1 MVAGP
6 ITGSLRCGRVAAV
19 MCAALLSLPAAAQ
32 KQLTLEEVGARKP
45 PDYSPAHS
53 GEMVTVRGV
62 VSAPAYHFPGYP
74 LLAIDDGR
82 FGAVIAALQTP
93 QPDTKLDGL
102 HSGEEIEVVGT
113 VSAIAGGVT
122 IEPQSITITGRKEP
136 PAPAVVSVRDL
147 EGFRYLGRLVHA
159 KGRVVETGDTTAGN
173 YTLIASPEGA
183 DYRIFF
189 PRARNQPPLG
199 QPGYRV
205 GDTVQVTGVA
215 FQYCPYPPYDRWFEL
230 LAADPAEIVTAAR
243 SWFIPPLAISAG
255 IGVVLVVAF
264 LLWTHDRRLRR
275 QRERLRKTYQ
285 LGEEILGASSTDTI
299 LERITEVLPSILGVT
314 RVQLYIYNRGART
327 LDAVSG
333 EAGEPVSIPLA
344 SPPGGARAGAVAC
357 FHYRTLLVIP
367 DISRSPF
374 PMAAREGAGSPKSLL
389 FVPMLAQSEVVGVL
403 ELDQD
408 DRLRDFTADEQ
419 ALAQHLGNQIGVAVR
434 LLDQRSVQEQLSRT
448 EKLAAIGRL
457 ISGVVNELQ
466 TPLASISDLA
476 ARAQGKGLTGPAER
490 EVAAIAAEA
499 QKAASMVARLVSF
512 AAAEQLEARP
522 VCITA
527 LLRNLIEFR
536 EADWKASGIRVR
548 DLISREPLYVLG
560 SQGQL
565 EQVFLNLFV
574 HAEQSLADAPQKT
587 ITIRTSVLAK
597 RLVVEVAFTAT
608 PGSRKPEENAAAVG
622 VTRSVIAGHGGE
634 VRLIESSQ
642 SDPHF
647 EVELP
652 TTAKERLGS
661 GSGSL
666 NAPARDFTRMT
677 ALVIEPDEIAQ
688 RQILGL
694 LAARGFRVVPIAN
707 ADTGLELSQ
716 RLRFDAAF
724 CSVHAPG
731 LNWVELSE
739 RMQSRVEAFV
749 LLSDRYDAELSA
761 DFEGDGRFVLSKP
774 LQDSEL
780 EHVLRA
786 LEPQSPATVI
796 PINKS
801 GAA

>member
-1 MVAGP
+1 
-6 ITGSLRCGRVAAV
+6 
-19 MCAALLSLPAAAQ
+19 
-32 KQLTLEEVGARKP
+32 
-45 PDYSPAHS
+45 
-53 GEMVTVRGV
+53 
-62 VSAPAYHFPGYP
+62 
-74 LLAIDDGR
+74 
-82 FGAVIAALQTP
+82 
-93 QPDTKLDGL
+93 
-102 HSGEEIEVVGT
+102 
-113 VSAIAGGVT
+113 
-122 IEPQSITITGRKEP
+122 
-136 PAPAVVSVRDL
+136 
-147 EGFRYLGRLVHA
+147 
-159 KGRVVETGDTTAGN
+159 
-173 YTLIASPEGA
+173 
-183 DYRIFF
+183 
-189 PRARNQPPLG
+189 
-199 QPGYRV
+199 
-205 GDTVQVTGVA
+205 
-215 FQYCPYPPYDRWFEL
+215 
-230 LAADPAEIVTAAR
+230 
-243 SWFIPPLAISAG
+243 
-255 IGVVLVVAF
+255 
-264 LLWTHDRRLRR
+264 
-275 QRERLRKTYQ
+275 
-285 LGEEILGASSTDTI
+285 
-299 LERITEVLPSILGVT
+299 
-314 RVQLYIYNRGART
+314 
-327 LDAVSG
+327 
-333 EAGEPVSIPLA
+333 
-344 SPPGGARAGAVAC
+344 
-357 FHYRTLLVIP
+357 
-367 DISRSPF
+367 
-374 PMAAREGAGSPKSLL
+374 
-389 FVPMLAQSEVVGVL
+389 MLAQSEVVGVL

-466 TPLASISDLA
+466 TPLSSISDLA
-476 ARAQGKGLTGPAER
+476 ARAQSKGLIGPAER
-490 EVAAIAAEA
+490 EVSAIAAEA

-522 VCITA
+522 VCITT

-548 DLISREPLYVLG
+548 DLTSREPLYVLG

-574 HAEQSLADAPQKT
+574 HAEQSLAGAPQKT

-597 RLVVEVAFTAT
+597 RLVVEVAFTAS

-622 VTRSVIAGHGGE
+622 VTRSVITGHGGE
-634 VRLIESSQ
+634 VRLIESSH

-652 TTAKERLGS
+652 TTAKERPGS
-661 GSGSL
+661 GSGSS
-666 NAPARDFTRMT
+666 NAPAREFSRRMT
-677 ALVIEPDEIAQ
+677 ALVIEPDETAQ

-739 RMQSRVEAFV
+739 RMQSRVDAFI

-786 LEPQSPATVI
+786 LEPQAPATVI

>member
-1 MVAGP
+1 M
-6 ITGSLRCGRVAAV
+6 
-19 MCAALLSLPAAAQ
+19 
-32 KQLTLEEVGARKP
+32 
-45 PDYSPAHS
+45 
-53 GEMVTVRGV
+53 
-62 VSAPAYHFPGYP
+62 SAPEY
-74 LLAIDDGR
+74 
-82 FGAVIAALQTP
+82 
-93 QPDTKLDGL
+93 K
-102 HSGEEIEVVGT
+102 
-113 VSAIAGGVT
+113 
-122 IEPQSITITGRKEP
+122 
-136 PAPAVVSVRDL
+136 
-147 EGFRYLGRLVHA
+147 
-159 KGRVVETGDTTAGN
+159 
-173 YTLIASPEGA
+173 
-183 DYRIFF
+183 
-189 PRARNQPPLG
+189 
-199 QPGYRV
+199 V
-205 GDTVQVTGVA
+205 GDTVQATGVA
-215 FQYCPYPPYDRWFEL
+215 FQYCPYPPYTQWFEL
-230 LAADPAEIVTAAR
+230 LAADPAEVAIAAR
-243 SWFIPPLAISAG
+243 GWFIPPLALTAG

-264 LLWTHDRRLRR
+264 LLWTHDHAF
-275 QRERLRKTYQ
+275 
-285 LGEEILGASSTDTI
+285 ASSANACGRPI
-299 LERITEVLPSILGVT
+299 SLAKRSWAPLRPIPFWSASRRPCPSILGVT
-314 RVQLYIYNRGART
+314 RVQLYIYNRGAKT
-327 LDAVSG
+327 LDAVAG

-367 DISRSPF
+367 DIGRSPF
-374 PMAAREGAGSPKSLL
+374 PMAARDGAGSPRSLL
-389 FVPMLAQSEVVGVL
+389 FVPMLAQGEVVGVL

-476 ARAQGKGLTGPAER
+476 ARAQGKGLIGPAER
-490 EVAAIAAEA
+490 EVSAIAAEA

-522 VCITA
+522 VCITT

-536 EADWKASGIRVR
+536 EGEWKASGIRVR

-597 RLVVEVAFTAT
+597 RLVVEVAFTAS

-652 TTAKERLGS
+652 TTAKERVGA

-666 NAPARDFTRMT
+666 NAPARDFSRRMT
-677 ALVIEPDEIAQ
+677 ALVIEPDETAQ

-694 LAARGFRVVPIAN
+694 LAARGLPRGPHRQCRYRPGTVAALAVRRGFLLRPRPRPELGGAIGADAVPRGRVHSAIGPLRCGVVRGFR
-707 ADTGLELSQ
+707 
-716 RLRFDAAF
+716 
-724 CSVHAPG
+724 
-731 LNWVELSE
+731 
-739 RMQSRVEAFV
+739 
-749 LLSDRYDAELSA
+749 
-761 DFEGDGRFVLSKP
+761 GRGP
-774 LQDSEL
+774 
-780 EHVLRA
+780 LRA
-786 LEPQSPATVI
+786 VQAPARLGAGA
-796 PINKS
+796 
-801 GAA
+801 GAASARAAGPARR